1 MGSWTL
7 FLRDEDSEIERIDF
21 DHRLVAAFSEVLIL
35 GGVTGVSQLSCEIY
49 VLESVLVPCA
59 QQKQRLDSHRSQKS
73 SNF

>member
-35 GGVTGVSQLSCEIY
+35 GGVTGKCVTERT
-49 VLESVLVPCA
+49 V
-59 QQKQRLDSHRSQKS
+59 
-73 SNF
+73 